1 MGAQMN
7 TNNGSQERSPLTK
20 KQTDFLS
27 FLKEYFR
34 ERGYPPTVR
43 EIMDG
48 LGLSSTNVV
57 RKYLKILERKG
68 YVKRQF
74 HSPRAIEIVDIAGES
89 SEGMSVPIVGRVRAG
104 TPHPVIEDVEGYLL
118 VDKAIC
124 GNNTAFFMRVVGDS
138 MIDAHIQEGD
148 LVLIKPQPIA
158 NNGEIVVA
166 LVDNEATVKRFY
178 QKGDT
183 VQLKPE
189 NPVMKPIIIRQE
201 DAHVSIVGRV
211 VAVLRQTDRSKNT
224 SSGKWG
230 KRCF

>member
-1 MGAQMN
+1 MN
-7 TNNGSQERSPLTK
+7 TNNRNPERSALTK
-20 KQTDFLS
+20 KQTGFLS
-27 FLKEYFR
+27 FLKEYCQ

-68 YVKRQF
+68 YIKRQF
-74 HSPRAIEIVDIAGES
+74 HSPRAIEIVDTATES
-89 SEGMSVPIVGRVRAG
+89 SEGWSVPIVGGVGGG
-104 TPHPVIEDVEGYLL
+104 TPHPVIEDIGGYLW
-118 VDKAIC
+118 VDKTIC
-124 GNNTAFFMRVVGDS
+124 GNNTAFFMRVAGDS
-138 MIDAHIQEGD
+138 MIDAHIQAGD
-148 LVLIKPQPIA
+148 LVLIKPQPVA

-166 LVDNEATVKRFY
+166 LVDGEATVKRFY

-189 NPVMKPIIIRQE
+189 HPTMKPIIIRQE

-224 SSGKWG
+224 SERLKIL
-230 KRCF
+230 